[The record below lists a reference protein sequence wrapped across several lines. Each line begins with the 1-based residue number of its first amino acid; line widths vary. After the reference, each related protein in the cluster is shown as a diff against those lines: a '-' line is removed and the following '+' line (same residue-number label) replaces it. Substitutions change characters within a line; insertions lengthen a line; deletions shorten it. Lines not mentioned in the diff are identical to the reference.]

1 MAYAIVDNTGA
12 VYAHDIR
19 DRFTAECIIS
29 EYNIPQELEGEII
42 EQ

>member
-1 MAYAIVDNTGA
+1 MSYAIVDNTGA

-19 DRFTAECIIS
+19 HRATAENLIS
-29 EYNIPQELEGEII
+29 AYNIPEELEGEII